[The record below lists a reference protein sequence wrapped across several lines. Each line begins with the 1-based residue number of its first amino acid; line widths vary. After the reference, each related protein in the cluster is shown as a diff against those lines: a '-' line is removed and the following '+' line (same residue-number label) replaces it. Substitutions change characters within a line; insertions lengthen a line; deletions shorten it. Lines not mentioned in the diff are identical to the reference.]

1 MIRSHFGIER
11 NPFDGND
18 ITLLPHQQ
26 AVFDT
31 IQVHSRQGGLCVIM
45 GDPGTGKSIIKTV
58 IVNQDSKKVI
68 TPTVSRTLH
77 TYSGILKILCTSMGI
92 EPGAQA
98 EKNEKLLIE
107 AAFKINSKG
116 RMLVP
121 VIDDAHLMEIE
132 CLRRLRLL
140 FEDFPKN
147 HNLVLIAQTPLMHNL
162 KLSVN
167 EDIRSRI
174 TYSVNLNRLNPDDI
188 KTFVF
193 DQLDRI
199 RMAHSTFSDEALDL
213 IVRSSEGLLRGVRNL
228 CVSAL
233 LETVRDHKQVVG
245 LEQVNKVLMQ
255 PHWRQER
262 DMQTH

>member
-1 MIRSHFGIER
+1 MIRSHFGLER
-11 NPFDGND
+11 NPFDGED
-18 ITLLPHQQ
+18 LSLLPHQQ

-45 GDPGTGKSIIKTV
+45 GDPGTGKSVIKNA
-58 IVNQDSKKVI
+58 IVNQDKKQVV
-68 TPTVSRTLH
+68 TPTVSRSLH
-77 TYSGILKILCTSMGI
+77 TYQSILKLLCTAMDI
-92 EPGAQA
+92 DPAARA
-98 EKNEKLLIE
+98 EKNEKLLID
-107 AAFKINSKG
+107 AAFKINAKG

-188 KTFVF
+188 KAFIF
-193 DQLDRI
+193 EQLDRI
-199 RMAHSTFSDEALDL
+199 RISHNTFSDDAVDL
-213 IVRSSEGLLRGVRNL
+213 IVRSSEGVLRKVRNL

-233 LETVRDHKQVVG
+233 LETVRDHRQVVG

-262 DMQTH
+262 DMPVH

>member
-1 MIRSHFGIER
+1 MQNIEPELK
-11 NPFDGND
+11 N
-18 ITLLPHQQ
+18 
-26 AVFDT
+26 A
-31 IQVHSRQGGLCVIM
+31 
-45 GDPGTGKSIIKTV
+45 
-58 IVNQDSKKVI
+58 IVKQDKKKVI

-77 TYSGILKILCTSMGI
+77 TYPGILKVLCAAMDI
-92 EPGAQA
+92 EPGARA

-121 VIDDAHLMEIE
+121 IIDDAHLLEID
-132 CLRRLRLL
+132 CLRRIRLL

-147 HNLVLIAQTPLMHNL
+147 HNLVLIAQISLMHNL

-188 KTFVF
+188 KTFIF
-193 DQLDRI
+193 DQLDRV
-199 RMAHSTFSDEALDL
+199 RLGHNTFSDEALDL
-213 IVRSSEGLLRGVRNL
+213 IVRSSEGVLRKVRNL

-233 LETVRDHKQVVG
+233 LETVRDHKQVIG

-262 DMQTH
+262 DMPVH

>member
-11 NPFDGND
+11 NPFDGNGV
-18 ITLLPHQQ
+18 TLLPHQQ
-26 AVFDT
+26 AVFN
-31 IQVHSRQGGLCVIM
+31 IPQAHSRQGCLCVIT
-45 GDPGTGKSIIKTV
+45 GDPGTGKSVIKNA
-58 IVNQDSKKVI
+58 IVSRDRKKVI
-68 TPTVSRTLH
+68 TPSVSRTLH
-77 TYSGILKILCTSMGI
+77 TYQSILKILCAAMDI
-92 EPGAQA
+92 EPGAHA

-132 CLRRLRLL
+132 SLRRLRLL

-162 KLSVN
+162 NLGVN
-167 EDIRSRI
+167 EDIRSRL
-174 TYSVNLNRLNPDDI
+174 TYSVNLNRLNPDDVKAFI
-188 KTFVF
+188 FE
-193 DQLDRI
+193 QLDRI
-199 RMAHSTFSDEALDL
+199 RLGHNTFSDEALDL
-213 IVRSSEGLLRGVRNL
+213 IARSSEGILRRVRNL

-233 LETVRDHKQVVG
+233 PETVRDRRQTVG
-245 LEQVNKVLMQ
+245 LDQVNRVLMQ

-262 DMQTH
+262 DMQPH

>member
-26 AVFDT
+26 AAFDT
-31 IQVHSRQGGLCVIM
+31 ILVHSRQGGLCVIM
-45 GDPGTGKSIIKTV
+45 GDPGTGKSAIKNA
-58 IVNQDSKKVI
+58 IVSQDSKKVI

-77 TYSGILKILCTSMGI
+77 TYQSILKILCAAMDI
-92 EPGAQA
+92 EPRAHA

-188 KTFVF
+188 KAFIF
-193 DQLDRI
+193 EQLDLI
-199 RMAHSTFSDEALDL
+199 RLGHNTFSDEALDL
-213 IVRSSEGLLRGVRNL
+213 IVRSSEGILRKVRNL

-233 LETVRDHKQVVG
+233 LETVRDQKRVVG

-262 DMQTH
+262 DMPVH

>member
-1 MIRSHFGIER
+1 MIRSHFGLER
-11 NPFDGND
+11 NPFDGEE

-26 AVFDT
+26 AVFNT

-45 GDPGTGKSIIKTV
+45 GDPGTGKSVIKNA
-58 IVNQDSKKVI
+58 IVNQDKKKVI

-77 TYSGILKILCTSMGI
+77 TYPSILKLLCTAMNLESG
-92 EPGAQA
+92 GRA

-107 AAFKINSKG
+107 AAFKINVKG
-116 RMLVP
+116 RLLVP

-147 HNLVLIAQTPLMHNL
+147 HNLVLIAQIPLMHNL

-188 KTFVF
+188 KTCIFE
-193 DQLDRI
+193 QLDRI
-199 RMAHSTFSDEALDL
+199 RLGHNTFSDDALDL
-213 IVRSSEGLLRGVRNL
+213 IVRSSEGVLRKVRNL

-233 LETVRDHKQVVG
+233 LETVRDQKRIVG

-262 DMQTH
+262 DMPTH

>member
-26 AVFDT
+26 T
-31 IQVHSRQGGLCVIM
+31 IFEIIKVHSRQGGLCVIM
-45 GDPGTGKSIIKTV
+45 GDPGTGKSVIKNA
-58 IVNQDSKKVI
+58 ILSQDAKQVI
-68 TPTVSRTLH
+68 TPAVSRTLH
-77 TYSGILKILCTSMGI
+77 TYPNILRIICESMNIDPAGR
-92 EPGAQA
+92 AA
-98 EKNEKLLIE
+98 KNEKLLIR
-107 AAFKINSKG
+107 AAFKISSKG

-147 HNLVLIAQTPLMHNL
+147 HNLVLIAQTPLMHAL
-162 KLSVN
+162 RLSVN

-188 KTFVF
+188 KAFIF
-193 DQLDRI
+193 EQLDHI
-199 RMAHSTFSDEALDL
+199 RLGHNTFDDEALDL
-213 IVRSSEGLLRGVRNL
+213 IVRSSDGILRRVRNL
-228 CVSAL
+228 CISAL
-233 LETVRDHKQVVG
+233 LETARDHRQVVG
-245 LEQVNKVLMQ
+245 LEQINKVLMQ
-255 PHWRQER
+255 PHWRQEI
-262 DMQTH
+262 DIMQY

>member
-1 MIRSHFGIER
+1 MIRSHFGLER
-11 NPFDGND
+11 NPFDGEE

-26 AVFDT
+26 AAFDI

-45 GDPGTGKSIIKTV
+45 GDPGTGKSVIKNA
-58 IVNQDSKKVI
+58 IVNQDKKKVI
-68 TPTVSRTLH
+68 TPTVSRALH
-77 TYSGILKILCTSMGI
+77 TYPSILKILCAAMNLESG
-92 EPGAQA
+92 GRA
-98 EKNEKLLIE
+98 EKNEQLLIE
-107 AAFKINSKG
+107 AAFKVNAKG

-147 HNLVLIAQTPLMHNL
+147 HNLVLFAQMPLMHNL

-188 KTFVF
+188 KAFIF
-193 DQLDRI
+193 EQLDRI
-199 RMAHSTFSDEALDL
+199 RLGHNTFSDDALDL
-213 IVRSSEGLLRGVRNL
+213 IVRSSEGVLRKVRNL

-233 LETVRDHKQVVG
+233 LETVRDRKQVVG

-262 DMQTH
+262 DMPVH